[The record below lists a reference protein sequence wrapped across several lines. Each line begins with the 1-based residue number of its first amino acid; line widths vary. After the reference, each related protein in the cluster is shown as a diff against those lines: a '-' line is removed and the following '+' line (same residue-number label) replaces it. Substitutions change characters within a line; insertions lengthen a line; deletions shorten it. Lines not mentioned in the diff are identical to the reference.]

1 MSKDDQDKETIFKHL
16 QSVARGIVETFGPRC
31 EVVVHD
37 LRRPASSLIIIKGSV
52 TGRKKGAPLTDLVL
66 RLLRSGKTHEDLINY
81 STQTRDGRPLKSST
95 IFLRDARGKPF
106 GCLCINYD
114 LTDVF
119 TAKQLLDELYK
130 TDRSTEVDHC
140 LEEDF
145 ARSIEEIL
153 SDTVRK
159 VLELVGRP
167 VSHMEKEDKLRVV
180 KLLDDKGIF
189 LIKGAVE
196 TIAKVLGV
204 STITLYKYLRE
215 VGAETQASIH
225 SL

>member
-16 QSVARGIVETFGPRC
+16 ESVARGIVETFGPRC

-37 LRRPASSLIIIKGSV
+37 LDKPDSSLIIIEGSV

-66 RLLRSGKTHEDLINY
+66 KLLRSGNTHEDLMNY
-81 STQTRDGRPLKSST
+81 PTQTRDGRPLKSST

-130 TDRSTEVDHC
+130 TGGDTETDSS

-145 ARSIEEIL
+145 ARSVEEIL

-159 VLELVGRP
+159 VLEFAGKP
-167 VSHMEKEDKLRVV
+167 VSHMGKEDKLRVV
-180 KLLDDKGIF
+180 KLLDDKGVF

-196 TIAKVLGV
+196 TVAKVLGV

-215 VGAETQASIH
+215 VGA
-225 SL
+225 

>member
-1 MSKDDQDKETIFKHL
+1 MNKHDQDKHTIFKHL

-37 LRRPASSLIIIKGSV
+37 LRRPDSSLIIVEGNV
-52 TGRKKGAPLTDLVL
+52 TGRKEGAPLTDLVL
-66 RLLRSGKTHEDLINY
+66 RLLRSGKTQEDLINY
-81 STQTRDGRPLKSST
+81 PTQTRDGRPLKSST
-95 IFLRDARGKPF
+95 IFLRDIKGKPF

-119 TAKQLLDELYK
+119 TAKQLLDELHRTCQPLY
-130 TDRSTEVDHC
+130 TDSS

-145 ARSIEEIL
+145 ARSVKEVL
-153 SDTVRK
+153 SDIIRK
-159 VLELVGRP
+159 VLELVGKP
-167 VSHMEKEDKLRVV
+167 VTHMGKEDKLRVV
-180 KLLDDKGIF
+180 KLLDDKGVF

-196 TIAKVLGV
+196 TVAKVLGV

-215 VGAETQASIH
+215 VGAETQTSVH
-225 SL
+225 SP